1 MISCAKCLGSALAAG
16 SFFMLPLLQAPSSA
30 LAQTADPLEAPA
42 AADMQAP
49 TTSLDG
55 DLALPGTSAVTDSA
69 ILQGLDKI
77 TARVSEFEAPIG
89 ETVRFGSF
97 EIVAYACKKTP
108 PEEPPESTAFLEIT
122 DVRPDEPATVVFKGW
137 MFASSPALSAVEHPV
152 YDVWV
157 TGCRTAPPVVNPS
170 ADDGQPEGDAPA
182 EEPAAQ

>member
-1 MISCAKCLGSALAAG
+1 MMSCAKWLGSALAAG
-16 SFFMLPLLQAPSSA
+16 SFFLLPVVHVPSPAVAQATEA
-30 LAQTADPLEAPA
+30 LEAPA
-42 AADMQAP
+42 EATDAP
-49 TTSLDG
+49 LTTGAEGLSQETAG
-55 DLALPGTSAVTDSA
+55 TPGSA

-77 TARVSEFEAPIG
+77 TARVSELEAPLG

-122 DVRPDEPATVVFKGW
+122 DVRPDEPASVVFKGW

-157 TGCRTAPPVVNPS
+157 TGCRAAQPAVSPPS
-170 ADDGQPEGDAPA
+170 EDTQLETEQIEG
-182 EEPAAQ
+182 ETPAAQ